1 MTKIAVVGHVEWA
14 WFLRVPHHPKQGEVL
29 AAEPDRPR
37 AAGGGGVAAA
47 VLAEL
52 GAEVDL
58 FCALGE
64 DEAGDAAVADLTA
77 RGVTVHVARRAAPTR
92 RALALLDAGG
102 ERTILTIGDR
112 LAPRGDDEL
121 DWDRLSAADGAYL
134 TAGDAAACMRARR
147 ARVLVA
153 TPRVREGLDG
163 DGPPLDALVFS
174 GADPVEAQWA
184 QRLRAS
190 ARLMVGTEGPAGG
203 RWWGRSAG
211 RWTASSPPPQTYDSY
226 GCGDAFAA
234 AFTYALACG
243 HEVADATSI
252 GARWGA
258 LMLGRVG
265 AP

>member
-14 WFLRVPHHPKQGEVL
+14 WFLRVPHLPTQGEIL

-37 AAGGGGVAAA
+37 AAGAGGVAAA

-52 GAEVDL
+52 GVDVDL
-58 FCALGE
+58 FCALGD
-64 DEAGDAAVADLTA
+64 DEAGDAAAADLA
-77 RGVTVHVARRAAPTR
+77 AHGVVVHAARRDKPTR

-102 ERTILTIGDR
+102 ERTIVTIGER
-112 LAPRGDDEL
+112 LAPRGDDQLE
-121 DWDRLSAADGAYL
+121 WERLADADGAYL
-134 TAGDAAACMRARR
+134 TAGDAGACTRARD

-153 TPRVREGLDG
+153 TPRVRASLDV
-163 DGPPLDALVFS
+163 DGPSLDALVFS
-174 GADPVEAQWA
+174 GEDPVETEWA
-184 QRLRAS
+184 QRLRAR
-190 ARLMVGTEGPAGG
+190 ARLMVSTEGSAGG
-203 RWWGRSAG
+203 RWWGRSMG
-211 RWTASSPPPQTYDSY
+211 RWAAVAPPADTYDSY

-243 HEVADATSI
+243 HQVSDAAAI

-258 LMLGRVG
+258 RMLGRVG